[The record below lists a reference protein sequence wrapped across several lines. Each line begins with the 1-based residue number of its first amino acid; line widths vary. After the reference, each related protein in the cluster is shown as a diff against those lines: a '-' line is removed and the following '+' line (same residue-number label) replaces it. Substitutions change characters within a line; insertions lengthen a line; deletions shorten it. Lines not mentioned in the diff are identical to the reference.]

1 MGDSWLA
8 MEACLRLEPSI
19 IHRVVLTTGYRFFD
33 YLKSLPKSIISI
45 ISAQRYNRYIFP
57 NPPPLCSQKN
67 HDFRCKIQK
76 FRTFPLIYLHISIF
90 FRTFAAGFLMRT
102 HVHIRTYKG
111 TNAKHSNNGFTK
123 SANRRSR
130 ICEP

>member
-45 ISAQRYNRYIFP
+45 ISAQRYNRYNFPIPSTQSHQNIANLLQNSKNPHFSPHIFVYM
-57 NPPPLCSQKN
+57 N
-67 HDFRCKIQK
+67 
-76 FRTFPLIYLHISIF
+76 F
-90 FRTFAAGFLMRT
+90 FRTFAAGFLVRA
-102 HVHIRTYKG
+102 HIHIRTHKIHRAQ
-111 TNAKHSNNGFTK
+111 TARNAKVKQWNYKNC
-123 SANRRSR
+123 R
-130 ICEP
+130 

>member
-45 ISAQRYNRYIFP
+45 ISAQRYHRYNFP
-57 NPPPLCSQKN
+57 NPALLCSQN
-67 HDFRCKIQK
+67 
-76 FRTFPLIYLHISIF
+76 L
-90 FRTFAAGFLMRT
+90 AFLLQ
-102 HVHIRTYKG
+102 
-111 TNAKHSNNGFTK
+111 NQ
-123 SANRRSR
+123 
-130 ICEP
+130 